1 MQATTVL
8 WRVIPMGFLFLV
20 RVSVTAT
27 RWHLGSGS
35 KEATWHY
42 IMMEV
47 RTPLR
52 PHGPWVRTPHATCSV
67 PFWTHRD
74 WLTDTLNALWTPTVA
89 VQ

>member
-1 MQATTVL
+1 MTLPVQATTVL

-42 IMMEV
+42 IMMEARMHV
-47 RTPLR
+47 PYAL
-52 PHGPWVRTPHATCSV
+52 GLSV
-67 PFWTHRD
+67 DPAC
-74 WLTDTLNALWTPTVA
+74 LCI
-89 VQ
+89 

>member
-1 MQATTVL
+1 MLPLQATTVL

-47 RTPLR
+47 RMHVLTNA
-52 PHGPWVRTPHATCSV
+52 PWVLTPH
-67 PFWTHRD
+67 
-74 WLTDTLNALWTPTVA
+74 VA
-89 VQ
+89 

>member
-1 MQATTVL
+1 MLPLQATTVL

-47 RTPLR
+47 RSRMGCGCFPSMR
-52 PHGPWVRTPHATCSV
+52 
-67 PFWTHRD
+67 
-74 WLTDTLNALWTPTVA
+74 LNANLFGTAVTDETLRVLCTPGFA
-89 VQ
+89 